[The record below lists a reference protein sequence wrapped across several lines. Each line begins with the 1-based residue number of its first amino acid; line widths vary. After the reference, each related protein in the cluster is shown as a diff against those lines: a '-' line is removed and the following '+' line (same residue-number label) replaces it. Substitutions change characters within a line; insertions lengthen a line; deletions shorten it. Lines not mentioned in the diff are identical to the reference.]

1 MLERFSEV
9 CVYCWR
15 ETRARNRV
23 GSAVVTIQKDLA
35 YVLVTFTELKS
46 ASGYLLKVDGKEL
59 DQSVH

>member
-1 MLERFSEV
+1 MLVRSLRAKRTYPDVEV
-9 CVYCWR
+9 
-15 ETRARNRV
+15 AND
-23 GSAVVTIQKDLA
+23 SAVVAIQKDLA